1 MPELV
6 QITVD
11 DDGNPKDN
19 AHVWHLVDPGN
30 WQGKAA
36 LCTAEFFGEGESAV
50 VFETKETLR
59 GGITC
64 PSCMKML
71 KGYKEVRL

>member
-1 MPELV
+1 MHSLV
-6 QITVD
+6 KITVD
-11 DDGNPKDN
+11 DDGNPKYD
-19 AHVWHLVDPGN
+19 AHVWHLVDPSN

-36 LCTAEFFGEGESAV
+36 LCTAEFLGEGESEV

-71 KGYKEVRL
+71 KEYKRVRL